1 MLRKSG
7 GSITLLIL
15 PGALLTFGAPVVHA
29 QAEPTDPAGW
39 SAHRARTIGDPGVRT
54 SPDCSLAAR

>member
-29 QAEPTDPAGW
+29 QAEPTDPAGVVGAPCAYDRG
-39 SAHRARTIGDPGVRT
+39 SRCKNLAGLFT
-54 SPDCSLAAR
+54 SS